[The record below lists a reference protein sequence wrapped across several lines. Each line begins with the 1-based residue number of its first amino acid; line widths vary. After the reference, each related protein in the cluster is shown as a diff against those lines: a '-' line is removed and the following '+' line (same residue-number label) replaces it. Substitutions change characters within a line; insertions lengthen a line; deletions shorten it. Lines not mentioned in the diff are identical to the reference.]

1 MTPVD
6 FSGQGD
12 EPHLTPTANPLT
24 IVEVD
29 GRIFAPAQQV
39 PIPEWPCTTIKRQQP
54 SLTLKDNDLFLIT
67 DTLGNISGCQDDQI
81 TSSLGL
87 YCRDTRFLSRLELQ
101 FEGQPPILLSSTAQR
116 GFALSALCANPYI
129 PAAGDRPGI
138 RAETIGIQRDLVLQ
152 GGLFEEL
159 TLTNYST
166 RPVSF
171 ELSLSFDADFAD
183 LFEIRGKVRQ
193 QTGKILRPVRL
204 LEKTPEP
211 IPVFNDGLINGE
223 GGELTLAYQGV
234 DQLLMESRIQ
244 FYQRP
249 PDQFKGY
256 TALWQVTLPSHGTEV
271 LGYRLQPLLDTSPAS
286 LVGLPATL
294 SQAVAAETMEAQQW
308 REGVTCIRT
317 DNRALNQIIE
327 RAEQDTYLLGQTFG
341 EGKILSAGIPWFAT
355 LFGRDSLIAAMQTL
369 MFNPALARQTLTVLA
384 EYQGKVDDDWREEAP
399 GKILHELRFGE
410 MSRTGEV
417 PHTPY
422 YGTVDATP
430 LWLMLYAD
438 YYAWKGDRPLLD
450 QLWPNALAAMD
461 WIDRSCEKTGYVTYD
476 CKSPGGL
483 RNQGWKD
490 SGDCIVNATGHIAEG
505 AIALSEVQGYV
516 YAAKVRLSHLA
527 RLQDRPDLCDRWQ
540 AEAAILKAN
549 FERDFWLADQGYCAL
564 ALDGQGQ
571 PVDSI
576 TSNPGHCLGLGI
588 FSPEKARSVAER
600 LRAPDMFSGWGIR
613 TLSRNSPAYNPMG
626 YHVGS
631 VWPHDNGLIGAGL
644 RSLGYTDQAL
654 EIAQGI
660 FDMTSVQPYQ
670 CPPELFCGFERT
682 PTNRP
687 VRYPVACSPQ
697 AWATGTVFQLLQ
709 IMVNLVPDVP
719 NNCLRIVQPTLPE
732 SVSYLSLR
740 NFKVGHTL
748 LDLEFERSQEAT
760 ACRVMRKRGNLRVVI
775 EA

>member
-1 MTPVD
+1 MT
-6 FSGQGD
+6 
-12 EPHLTPTANPLT
+12 EPTNRSEMRFDSTVPALD
-24 IVEVD
+24 IVELG
-29 GRIFAPAQQV
+29 GRTFAPAQQV
-39 PIPEWPCTTIKRQQP
+39 PIPEWPCTTLRRQP
-54 SLTLKDNDLFLIT
+54 TTLTLKDNDLFLIT
-67 DTLGNISGCQDDQI
+67 DSLGNIACGDEQV
-81 TSSLGL
+81 TASLGL
-87 YCRDTRFLSRLELQ
+87 FCRDTRFLSRLELQ
-101 FEGQPPILLSSTAQR
+101 FEGQPPVFLSSTSQR
-116 GFALSALCANPYI
+116 GFALSALCGNPYI
-129 PAAGDRPGI
+129 VAKDGRNEI

-159 TLTNYST
+159 ALTNYST
-166 RPVSF
+166 QPVEF
-171 ELSLSFDADFAD
+171 ELSLSFEADFAD
-183 LFEIRGKVRQ
+183 LFEIRGWVRQ
-193 QTGKILRPVRL
+193 HTGTLLRSICLTEDAAETVHGWY
-204 LEKTPEP
+204 
-211 IPVFNDGLINGE
+211 DDAMSGE
-223 GGELTLAYQGV
+223 SGEITLAYQGV

-244 FYQRP
+244 FYQRY
-249 PDQFKGY
+249 PDQIKGY
-256 TALWQVTLPSHGTEV
+256 TAIWRVALQPHATEV
-271 LGYRLQPLLDTSPAS
+271 LGYRLQPFLDNHPVSTVSI
-286 LVGLPATL
+286 PATL
-294 SQAVAAETMEAQQW
+294 SQAVAAETMEEQLW
-308 REGVTCIRT
+308 REGVTSIRT

-369 MFNPALARQTLTVLA
+369 MFNPALAHQTLSVLA
-384 EYQGKVDDDWREEAP
+384 EYQGQKQDDWREEEP

-410 MSRTGEV
+410 MSRSGEV

-438 YYAWKGDRPLLD
+438 YYAWRGDRALLD

-461 WIDRSCEKTGYVTYD
+461 WIDRSSAQTGYVTYQ

-483 RNQGWKD
+483 GNQGWKD
-490 SGDCIVNATGHIAEG
+490 SGDCIVDAAGNLAEG

-516 YAAKVRLSHLA
+516 YAAKMRLAALA
-527 RLQDRPDLCDRWQ
+527 ELQDRPDLRDRWQ
-540 AEAAILKAN
+540 KEAVALKAR
-549 FERDFWLADQGYCAL
+549 FERDFWLPDQGYFAL
-564 ALDGQGQ
+564 ALDGHGE

-588 FSPEKARSVAER
+588 LSPEKARSVAER
-600 LRAPDMFSGWGIR
+600 LQAPDMFSGWGIR
-613 TLSRNSPAYNPMG
+613 TLSSSSPAYNPMG

-631 VWPHDNGLIGAGL
+631 VWPHDNGIIAAGL
-644 RSLGYTDQAL
+644 RSLGYIEQAL

-660 FDMTSVQPYQ
+660 FDMTSLQPYQ

-709 IMVNLVPDVP
+709 IMVNLMPDVP
-719 NNCLRIVQPTLPE
+719 NNCLRIVQPTLPA
-732 SVSYLSLR
+732 SVSYISIN
-740 NFKVGHTL
+740 NFKVGQTL
-748 LDLEFERSQEAT
+748 LDLEFERSLEAT
-760 ACRVMRKRGNLRVVI
+760 ACRVVRKRGNLRVVI

>member
-1 MTPVD
+1 MTE
-6 FSGQGD
+6 S
-12 EPHLTPTANPLT
+12 ANLGALEIASAAST
-24 IVEVD
+24 LNIVESD
-29 GRIFAPAQQV
+29 GRTFAPAQQV
-39 PIPEWPCTTIKRQQP
+39 PIPEWPCTTTRRQQP
-54 SLTLKDNDLFLIT
+54 TLTLKDNDLFLIT
-67 DTLGNISGCQDDQI
+67 NTLGNIACGDDQA
-81 TSSLGL
+81 TTSLGL
-87 YCRDTRFLSRLELQ
+87 FCRDTRFLSRLELQ
-101 FEGQPPILLSSTAQR
+101 FEGMPPVLLSSTAQR

-129 PAAGDRPGI
+129 ASDDSRSEI

-159 TLTNYST
+159 ALTNYST
-166 RPVSF
+166 EPVEF

-183 LFEIRGKVRQ
+183 LFEIRGRVRQ
-193 QTGKILRPVRL
+193 HTGTLLRPVHL
-204 LEKTPEP
+204 VEEFADTSPL
-211 IPVFNDGLINGE
+211 FDDGVITSDRD
-223 GGELTLAYQGV
+223 ELTLAYQGV

-244 FYQRP
+244 FYQRR
-249 PDQFKGY
+249 PDRMKGY
-256 TALWQVTLPSHGTEV
+256 TAIWRVALQPQATEV
-271 LGYRLQPLLDTSPAS
+271 LGYRLQPFLDSHPAS
-286 LVGLPATL
+286 TVGLPATL
-294 SQAVAAETMEAQQW
+294 SQAVAAETMEEQQW

-341 EGKILSAGIPWFAT
+341 DGKVLSAGIPWFAT

-384 EYQGKVDDDWREEAP
+384 EYQGQKQDDWREEEP

-410 MSRTGEV
+410 MSRSGEV

-438 YYAWKGDRPLLD
+438 YYAWKGDRTLLED
-450 QLWPNALAAMD
+450 LWPHALEAMA
-461 WIDRSCEKTGYVTYD
+461 WIDRSLEPTGYVTYQ
-476 CKSPGGL
+476 CKSAGGL
-483 RNQGWKD
+483 GNQGWKD
-490 SGDCIVNATGHIAEG
+490 SGDCMVDGAGKLAKG

-516 YAAKVRLSHLA
+516 YAAKIRLAPLA
-527 RLQDRPDLCDRWQ
+527 ELMQRPDLRDLWRDEAQ
-540 AEAAILKAN
+540 ALKMR
-549 FERDFWLADQGYCAL
+549 FEQDFWLPKKGYIAL
-564 ALDGQGQ
+564 ALDGQGN

-588 FSPEKARSVAER
+588 LSPEKARSVAER
-600 LRAPDMFSGWGIR
+600 LQAPDMFSGWGIR
-613 TLSRNSPAYNPMG
+613 TLSSSSPAYNPMG

-631 VWPHDNGLIGAGL
+631 VWPHDNGIIAAGL
-644 RSLGYTDQAL
+644 RSLGYVEQAL

-660 FDMTSVQPYQ
+660 FDMTSLQPYQ

-709 IMVNLVPDVP
+709 IMVNLVPDVA
-719 NNCLRIVQPTLPE
+719 NNCLRIVQPTLPT
-732 SVSYLSLR
+732 SVSYMSIN
-740 NFKVGHTL
+740 NFKVGQTL
-748 LDLEFERSQEAT
+748 LDLEFERSHEAT
-760 ACRVMRKRGNLRVVI
+760 ACRVVRKRGNLRVVI
-775 EA
+775 EV

>member
-1 MTPVD
+1 MTPTNFSDQGEQTVD
-6 FSGQGD
+6 
-12 EPHLTPTANPLT
+12 PAVPPLT
-24 IVEVD
+24 IVELD
-29 GRIFAPAQQV
+29 GRIFAPAQHV
-39 PIPEWPCTTIKRQQP
+39 PIPEWPCTTTKRQQP

-67 DTLGNISGCQDDQI
+67 DTLGNISGCQDDLI
-81 TSSLGL
+81 AASLGL
-87 YCRDTRFLSRLELQ
+87 FCRDTRFLSRLELQ

-129 PAAGDRPGI
+129 PEDTDRPAI

-159 TLTNYST
+159 SLTNYNT

-183 LFEIRGKVRQ
+183 LFEMRGKVRQ

-204 LEKTPEP
+204 VEKTPEL
-211 IPVFNDGLINGE
+211 IPVFNDGQFSGE
-223 GGELTLAYQGV
+223 GGELTLAYQGI
-234 DQLLMESRIQ
+234 DHLLMESRIQ
-244 FYQRP
+244 FYQRR
-249 PDQFKGY
+249 PDQLKGY
-256 TALWQVTLPSHGTEV
+256 TAIWRITLPSHATEV
-271 LGYRLQPLLDTSPAS
+271 LGYRLQPFIGNHPAS

-294 SQAVAAETMEAQQW
+294 SQADAAETMEEQLW

-327 RAEQDTYLLGQTFG
+327 RAEQDIYLLGQTFG

-384 EYQGKVDDDWREEAP
+384 EYQGKIDDDWREESP
-399 GKILHELRFGE
+399 GKILHEMRFGE
-410 MSRTGEV
+410 MARAGEV

-438 YYAWKGDRPLLD
+438 YYAWKGDRALLD
-450 QLWPNALAAMD
+450 RLWPNALAAMD
-461 WIDRSCEKTGYVTYD
+461 WIDRNCEKTGYVTYD

-490 SGDCIVNATGHIAEG
+490 SGDCIVDARGHIAEG
-505 AIALSEVQGYV
+505 AIALAEVQGYV

-527 RLQDRPDLCDRWQ
+527 RLQDRPDLSDRWQ
-540 AEAAILKAN
+540 TEASALKAR
-549 FERDFWLADQGYCAL
+549 FERDFWLADEGYFAL
-564 ALDGQGQ
+564 ALDGNSQQ
-571 PVDSI
+571 IDSI

-588 FSPEKARSVAER
+588 LSPEKARSVAER
-600 LRAPDMFSGWGIR
+600 LQAPDMFSGWGIR

-631 VWPHDNGLIGAGL
+631 VWPHDNGLIAAGL

-654 EIAQGI
+654 EIAKGI

-732 SVSYLSLR
+732 SISYLSLK
-740 NFKVGHTL
+740 NFKIGHTL

-760 ACRVMRKRGNLRVVI
+760 ACRVVRKRGNLRVVI

>member
-1 MTPVD
+1 MPLINSSSQGEQTLNPVA
-6 FSGQGD
+6 S
-12 EPHLTPTANPLT
+12 PLN
-24 IVEVD
+24 IVELD
-29 GRIFAPAQQV
+29 GRMFAPAQQV
-39 PIPEWPCTTIKRQQP
+39 PIPEWPCTLTRRQQP

-67 DTLGNISGCQDDQI
+67 DTLGNIAGCQDEPI
-81 TSSLGL
+81 ASSLGL
-87 YCRDTRFLSRLELQ
+87 FCRDTRFLSRLELQ

-116 GFALSALCANPYI
+116 GFALSALCANPYV
-129 PAAGDRPGI
+129 AEVGDRPAI

-159 TLTNYST
+159 ILTNYNT
-166 RPVSF
+166 QPVSF

-204 LEKTPEP
+204 VAETPEP
-211 IPVFNDGLINGE
+211 VPVFNDGVISGD

-234 DQLLMESRIQ
+234 DQLLMEARIQ
-244 FYQRP
+244 FYQRR
-249 PDQFKGY
+249 PDQLKGY
-256 TALWQVTLPSHGTEV
+256 TAIWQITLPPQGSET
-271 LGYRLQPLLDTSPAS
+271 LGYRLQPFLDNAPTSQ
-286 LVGLPATL
+286 VGIPATL
-294 SQAVAAETMEAQQW
+294 SQAVAAETMEEQQW
-308 REGVTCIRT
+308 REGVTCMRT

-327 RAEQDTYLLGQTFG
+327 RAEQDIYLLGQTFG
-341 EGKILSAGIPWFAT
+341 EDKILSAGIPWFAT

-369 MFNPALARQTLTVLA
+369 MFDPALARQTLTVLA
-384 EYQGKVDDDWREEAP
+384 EHQGQVEDDWREESP
-399 GKILHELRFGE
+399 GKILHEMRFGE
-410 MSRTGEV
+410 MSRAGEV

-461 WIDRSCEKTGYVTYD
+461 WIDRNCAKTGYITYD
-476 CKSPGGL
+476 CKSSGGL

-490 SGDCIVNATGHIAEG
+490 SGDCIVNAAGHIAEG

-516 YAAKVRLSHLA
+516 YAAKVRLSRLA

-540 AEAAILKAN
+540 AEAAALKAR
-549 FERDFWLADQGYCAL
+549 FERDFWLADEGFFAL

-600 LRAPDMFSGWGIR
+600 LQAPDMFSGWGIR

-631 VWPHDNGLIGAGL
+631 VWPHDNGLIAAGL

-654 EIAQGI
+654 EIAKGI

-732 SVSYLSLR
+732 SISYLSLK
-740 NFKVGHTL
+740 NFKIGHTL

-760 ACRVMRKRGNLRVVI
+760 ACRVVRKRGNLRVVI